1 MLDQELL
8 DAYKNDNLIL
18 FIGAGVSKNLNLPD
32 WKELISEIANELE
45 FDDDVFLTYG
55 DYLSLAE
62 YYLLNNNNKIGKLR
76 SWMDTKWHSGDIKI
90 EDSEIHRHI
99 ATGNFPIIYTT
110 NYDRWIEHS
119 LKHYNKKYKV
129 IVDVSDIAD
138 IKSDVTQIVKL
149 HGDFSDDSSI
159 VLGESSYFDRL
170 DFDSPLDIKFRS
182 DMLGKSVLFIGYSL
196 SDLNIKILFYKL
208 DKLWKKNS
216 NTSTSR
222 PKSFVFSTRPNP
234 VQEKILDAR
243 GVKMIVSDV
252 HEPSQ
257 ALQSFLSELVK
268 NS

>member
-1 MLDQELL
+1 MIDQDLL
-8 DAYKNDNLIL
+8 NAYNNNNLIL
-18 FIGAGVSKNLNLPD
+18 FIGAGVSKNLNIPD
-32 WKELISEIANELE
+32 WKELISEIAKELG
-45 FDDDVFLTYG
+45 FDVDVFLTYG

-76 SWMDTKWHSGDIKI
+76 SWMDTNWHRNDINVENSNVHKLI
-90 EDSEIHRHI
+90 S
-99 ATGNFPIIYTT
+99 TGNFPIIYTT
-110 NYDRWIEHS
+110 NYDRWIELS
-119 LKHYNKKYKV
+119 LKHYNKPHKV

-138 IKSDVTQIVKL
+138 IKGGDTQVIKL

-182 DMLGKSVLFIGYSL
+182 DILGKSILFIGYSL

-216 NTSTSR
+216 NASTSR
-222 PKSFVFSTRPNP
+222 PKSFVFSSSPNP

-243 GVKMIVSDV
+243 GVKMIVSDSV
-252 HEPSQ
+252 DPAE
-257 ALQSFLSELVK
+257 ALKSFLNELV
-268 NS
+268 NNA